1 MTREEWNEMK
11 NIVECRV
18 CGARISSSYPGD
30 WVKCDCDIEG
40 DFIYIDQTE
49 YYTRLGGD
57 MDQIIYIKMKL

>member
-18 CGARISSSYPGD
+18 CGARISSSYPGE
-30 WVKCDCDIEG
+30 WVKCDCEWDHM
-40 DFIYIDQTE
+40 IYIDQTE

-57 MDQIIYIKMKL
+57 MDQIIEIKMKL